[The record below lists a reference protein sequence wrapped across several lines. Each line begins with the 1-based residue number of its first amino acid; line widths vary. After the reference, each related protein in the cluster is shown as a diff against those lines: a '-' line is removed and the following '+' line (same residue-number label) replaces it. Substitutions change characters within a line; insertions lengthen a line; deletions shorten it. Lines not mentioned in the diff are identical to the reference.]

1 MLMSKGNLA
10 FVVLSSAV
18 LAADLL
24 TALAVPEWRTTALRV
39 GAGVSVVQFVW
50 ALRAFF
56 RLQQKGPY
64 TSGTSFNS

>member
-24 TALAVPEWRTTALRV
+24 TALAIPEWRNTALRV
-39 GAGVSVVQFVW
+39 GAGASVVQFVW
-50 ALRAFF
+50 ALWAFY
-56 RLQQKGPY
+56 RIQQKGPY
-64 TSGTSFNS
+64 TSGTTFKS